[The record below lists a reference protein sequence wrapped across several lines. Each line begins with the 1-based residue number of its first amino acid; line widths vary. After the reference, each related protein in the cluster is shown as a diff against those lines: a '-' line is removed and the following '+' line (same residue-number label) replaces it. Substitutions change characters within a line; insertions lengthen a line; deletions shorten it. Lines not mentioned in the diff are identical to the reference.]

1 MLETV
6 LASHSILVKVFLGF
20 LVAGLLIPVLTA
32 KSPLGFKK
40 ASLIYTFTFQGIITM
55 IAFVGIVAMFM
66 ADLPMTVGIYIM
78 VAVWAVMMYIEIQ
91 KYKVV
96 KVANTE
102 NPDTHKLLKG
112 AFYKISV
119 IQILLVTV
127 MVVLM
132 VLNAKGTIS
141 I

>member
-6 LASHSILVKVFLGF
+6 LDSHSILVNVFLGF

-32 KSPLGFKK
+32 KNPLGFKK
-40 ASLIYTFTFQGIITM
+40 ASLIYTFTFQGIATM
-55 IAFVGIVAMFM
+55 IAFAGLVAMFM
-66 ADLPMTVGIYIM
+66 ADLPMTVDIYIM
-78 VAVWAVMMYIEIQ
+78 VAVWAVMMYIEIK
-91 KYKVV
+91 KYKVI
-96 KVANTE
+96 KLANTD

-119 IQILLVTV
+119 VQILLVV
-127 MVVLM
+127 IMVVLM
-132 VLNAKGTIS
+132 VLKAKGVIS

>member
-6 LASHSILVKVFLGF
+6 LDSHSILVQVFLGF

-32 KSPLGFKK
+32 KNPLGFKK
-40 ASLIYTFTFQGIITM
+40 ASLIYTFTFQGIATM
-55 IAFVGIVAMFM
+55 IAFAGLVAMFM
-66 ADLPMTVGIYIM
+66 ADLPMTVDIYIM
-78 VAVWAVMMYIEIQ
+78 VAVWAVMMYIEIK
-91 KYKVV
+91 KYKVI
-96 KVANTE
+96 KLANTD

-119 IQILLVTV
+119 VQILLVV
-127 MVVLM
+127 IMVVLM
-132 VLNAKGTIS
+132 VLKAKGVIS

>member
-32 KSPLGFKK
+32 KNPLGFKK
-40 ASLIYTFTFQGIITM
+40 ASLIYTFTFQGIATM
-55 IAFVGIVAMFM
+55 IAFVGVVAMFM
-66 ADLPMTVGIYIM
+66 ADLPMTMSIYIM
-78 VAVWAVMMYIEIQ
+78 VAVWAVMMYIEIK
-91 KYKVV
+91 KYKVI
-96 KVANTE
+96 KIANTE

-119 IQILLVTV
+119 VQILLVV
-127 MVVLM
+127 IMVVLM

>member
-32 KSPLGFKK
+32 KNPLGFKK
-40 ASLIYTFTFQGIITM
+40 ASLIYTFTFQGIATM
-55 IAFVGIVAMFM
+55 IAFVGVVAMFM
-66 ADLPMTVGIYIM
+66 ADLPMTIGIYIM
-78 VAVWAVMMYIEIQ
+78 VAVWAMMMYIEIK
-91 KYKVV
+91 KYKVI
-96 KVANTE
+96 KIANTE
-102 NPDTHKLLKG
+102 NPETHKLLKG

-119 IQILLVTV
+119 VQILLVV
-127 MVVLM
+127 IMVVLM

>member
-32 KSPLGFKK
+32 KNPLGFKK
-40 ASLIYTFTFQGIITM
+40 ASLIYTFTFQGIATM
-55 IAFVGIVAMFM
+55 IAFAGLVAMFM
-66 ADLPMTVGIYIM
+66 ADLPMTVDIYIM
-78 VAVWAVMMYIEIQ
+78 VAVWAVMIYIEIK
-91 KYKVV
+91 KYKVI
-96 KVANTE
+96 KLANTD

-119 IQILLVTV
+119 VQILLVV
-127 MVVLM
+127 IMVVLM
-132 VLNAKGTIS
+132 VLKAKGVIS

>member
-6 LASHSILVKVFLGF
+6 LVSHSILVNVFLGF

-32 KSPLGFKK
+32 KNPLGFKK
-40 ASLIYTFTFQGIITM
+40 ASLIYTFTFQGIATM
-55 IAFVGIVAMFM
+55 IAFAGLVAMFM
-66 ADLPMTVGIYIM
+66 ADLPMTVDIYIM
-78 VAVWAVMMYIEIQ
+78 VAVWAVMMYIEIK
-91 KYKVV
+91 KYKVI
-96 KVANTE
+96 KLANTD

-119 IQILLVTV
+119 VQILLVV
-127 MVVLM
+127 IMVVLM
-132 VLNAKGTIS
+132 VLKAKGVIS

>member
-6 LASHSILVKVFLGF
+6 LATHSILVKVFLGF

-32 KSPLGFKK
+32 KNPLGFKK
-40 ASLIYTFTFQGIITM
+40 ASLIYTFTFQGILTM
-55 IAFVGIVAMFM
+55 IAFVGVLAMFM
-66 ADLPMTVGIYIM
+66 GDLPMTVGIYIM
-78 VAVWAVMMYIEIQ
+78 VALWAVMMYIEIQ

-96 KVANTE
+96 KVANTD
-102 NPDTHKLLKG
+102 NPETHNLLKG
-112 AFYKISV
+112 AFYKISM
-119 IQILLVTV
+119 IQLLLVVV

>member
-6 LASHSILVKVFLGF
+6 LVSHSILVQVFLGF

-32 KSPLGFKK
+32 KNPLGFKK
-40 ASLIYTFTFQGIITM
+40 ASLIYTFTFQGIATM
-55 IAFVGIVAMFM
+55 IAFAGVVAMFM
-66 ADLPMTVGIYIM
+66 ADLPMTVDIYIM
-78 VAVWAVMMYIEIQ
+78 VAVWAVMMYIEIK
-91 KYKVV
+91 KYKVI
-96 KVANTE
+96 KLANTD

-119 IQILLVTV
+119 VQILLVV
-127 MVVLM
+127 IMVVLM
-132 VLNAKGTIS
+132 VLKAKGVIS